1 MRAIWKGHISF
12 ALVTIPVA
20 VVSGS
25 KSSELRFKYLHRPD
39 MSPVSY
45 KRFCE
50 IEGQEVPWEEIT
62 RGYEFEKGHYVEVT
76 DEEFKKAN
84 AELSRTIKVM
94 EFVNADEID
103 AVYFDKPYYLEVQ
116 PGGERPYALM
126 HDALAESGKVAIARV
141 VLKSREHL
149 AAVRPSGKI
158 LAMQMLRFAH
168 ELVDPVQVSVP
179 EVDDL
184 SDKERALAT
193 TLIDTMVSS
202 FDPNRYKDEY
212 REQLLSV
219 IRAKVENV
227 EPSIPGSM
235 SPTPGKVVDLMEVL
249 KKSLEESKQKKAS
262 KKPVRE
268 KTVATTSGSA
278 RSKPASGRRAKP
290 KTSKAR

>member
-20 VVSGS
+20 VVSAS
-25 KSSELRFKYLHRPD
+25 KSNELGFKYLHKPD

-50 IEGQEVPWEEIT
+50 ADQQEVPWEEIT
-62 RGYEFEKGHYVEVT
+62 RGYEFEKGRFVEVT
-76 DEEFKKAN
+76 DEEFKQAN
-84 AELSRTIKVM
+84 AELSRTIKVV
-94 EFVNADEID
+94 EFVDAAEID

-126 HDALAESGKVAIARV
+126 HDALAGAGKVAIARV

-149 AAVRPSGKI
+149 AAVRPSGRI

-168 ELVDPVQVSVP
+168 ELVDSAQVGAPV
-179 EVDDL
+179 VDDL
-184 SDKERALAT
+184 SEKERALAS
-193 TLIDTMVSS
+193 TLIDTMVAS
-202 FDPNRYKDEY
+202 FDPGRYKDEY

-227 EPSIPGSM
+227 EPSFPGSVA
-235 SPTPGKVVDLMEVL
+235 PVPGKVVDLMEVL
-249 KKSLEESKQKKAS
+249 KKSLAEKKDKQEKR
-262 KKPVRE
+262 PVRE
-268 KTVATTSGSA
+268 KTVAADA
-278 RSKPASGRRAKP
+278 RGRRQKETKQP
-290 KTSKAR
+290 KRASKAR